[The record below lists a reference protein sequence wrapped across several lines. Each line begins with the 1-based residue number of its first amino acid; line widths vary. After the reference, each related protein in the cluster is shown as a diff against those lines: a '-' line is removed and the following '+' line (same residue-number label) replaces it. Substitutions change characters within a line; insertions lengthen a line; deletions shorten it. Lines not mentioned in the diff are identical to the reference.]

1 MIVMMCNGCNRRI
14 AEDDP
19 GAARRIQ
26 LAPGELVDWC
36 GECVAIVRAELSRVV
51 AESRA
56 AQRAEVQRPAAPAPV
71 RRCISAR
78 CASGSPIGS
87 TSSVSR
93 DLTPLDRA

>member
-56 AQRAEVQRPAAPAPV
+56 AQRAEVQRATLAAGGTGASAPV
-71 RRCISAR
+71 HQRAMRIWEPDRQHIISI
-78 CASGSPIGS
+78 P
-87 TSSVSR
+87 
-93 DLTPLDRA
+93 